1 MMKSS
6 PLPSCRIFSFIFLGL
21 LLFSTFFIFSV
32 FSSVVFSQDNSFA
45 NTVRDMGRDA
55 REGFQDLGS
64 GASNVGSTARQGFG
78 LITGLTGSAS
88 CGNDWNIVSITDSG
102 FWFSPVILI
111 AIIVAFALAGLY
123 MIGETLQLPNLIA
136 IAKEESLQ
144 NILTVARVGF
154 IAAVLF
160 SGDNW
165 FALATSPLAGSDA
178 VYRGKTH
185 MIDAAIS
192 VSRTIGGNMAE
203 QYTMLLLYNTVLHTL
218 YSTSLQVGLSFRA
231 SYSFNMGSILRPLI
245 DGVGQALQYLSLS
258 MSEWILHSVTLC
270 FIKKYTW
277 SLLIPFGMIL
287 RILPFTRSAGEGLLS
302 LGFAI
307 AMVYPFMFVVDYE
320 AHKIMQY
327 HIADAA
333 DTMTSFVQRSGLF
346 SVPLS
351 LLAGLMMFGGILV
364 PFFSGI
370 AISMAFALIK
380 GSVYYIL
387 ILGLLLP
394 VFNIFITLT
403 LARETSKFFGV
414 DVNFLTFL
422 KII

>member
-1 MMKSS
+1 
-6 PLPSCRIFSFIFLGL
+6 
-21 LLFSTFFIFSV
+21 
-32 FSSVVFSQDNSFA
+32 
-45 NTVRDMGRDA
+45 
-55 REGFQDLGS
+55 
-64 GASNVGSTARQGFG
+64 
-78 LITGLTGSAS
+78 
-88 CGNDWNIVSITDSG
+88 
-102 FWFSPVILI
+102 
-111 AIIVAFALAGLY
+111 
-123 MIGETLQLPNLIA
+123 
-136 IAKEESLQ
+136 
-144 NILTVARVGF
+144 
-154 IAAVLF
+154 
-160 SGDNW
+160 
-165 FALATSPLAGSDA
+165 
-178 VYRGKTH
+178 
-185 MIDAAIS
+185 
-192 VSRTIGGNMAE
+192 
-203 QYTMLLLYNTVLHTL
+203 
-218 YSTSLQVGLSFRA
+218 
-231 SYSFNMGSILRPLI
+231 
-245 DGVGQALQYLSLS
+245 
-258 MSEWILHSVTLC
+258 
-270 FIKKYTW
+270 
-277 SLLIPFGMIL
+277 MIL

-307 AMVYPFMFVVDYE
+307 AMVYPFMFVADYE

-414 DVNFLTFL
+414 DVNFLAFL